1 MLKVASVG
9 MWLKKV
15 SKMTQKQAA
24 SSKIVKEN

>member
-1 MLKVASVG
+1 MSKVASVG
-9 MWLKKV
+9 MWLKV